1 MRNKL
6 LFVVGGLVVII
17 VSLYVGVQVVLA
29 PIVVVDKNNNQ
40 NIMSNSFSLSSSA
53 FVDGELIPAQY
64 TCDGNNT
71 PPPLII
77 SGVPVGTKSLVL
89 VMDDSDIPR
98 EVKEARGIE
107 KFDHWALYN
116 IPPETTEI
124 SNLENFSAGENGIG
138 EMSYTGPCP
147 PANYKPTEH
156 HYSFRLYAL
165 SGNLNFIKAPT
176 LDELELAAAEMMIK
190 KTELVGRYQRAT
202 VPTK

>member
-77 SGVPVGTKSLVL
+77 SGVPIGTKSLVL

-107 KFDHWALYN
+107 KFDH
-116 IPPETTEI
+116 
-124 SNLENFSAGENGIG
+124 
-138 EMSYTGPCP
+138 
-147 PANYKPTEH
+147 
-156 HYSFRLYAL
+156 
-165 SGNLNFIKAPT
+165 
-176 LDELELAAAEMMIK
+176 
-190 KTELVGRYQRAT
+190 
-202 VPTK
+202 